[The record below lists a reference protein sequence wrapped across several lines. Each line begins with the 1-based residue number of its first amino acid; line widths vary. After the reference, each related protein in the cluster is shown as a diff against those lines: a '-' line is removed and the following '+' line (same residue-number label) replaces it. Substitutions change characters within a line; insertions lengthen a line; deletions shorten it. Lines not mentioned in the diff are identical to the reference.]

1 MKRSKKRN
9 LMMHL
14 VSDSTGET
22 LRAVSN
28 AAAAQFDEVEYEQ
41 TTYPMVR
48 TKTQLDR
55 VLKSIKK
62 NKGVVLCTLV
72 DKSLQEELEGFRKKE
87 KISYMPV
94 MESIVNLL

>member
-62 NKGVVLCTLV
+62 K
-72 DKSLQEELEGFRKKE
+72 
-87 KISYMPV
+87 
-94 MESIVNLL
+94 

>member
-72 DKSLQEELEGFRKKE
+72 DQSLQEELEGF
-87 KISYMPV
+87 
-94 MESIVNLL
+94 

>member
-28 AAAAQFDEVEYEQ
+28 AAAAQFDEVEYE
-41 TTYPMVR
+41 
-48 TKTQLDR
+48 
-55 VLKSIKK
+55 
-62 NKGVVLCTLV
+62 
-72 DKSLQEELEGFRKKE
+72 
-87 KISYMPV
+87 
-94 MESIVNLL
+94 